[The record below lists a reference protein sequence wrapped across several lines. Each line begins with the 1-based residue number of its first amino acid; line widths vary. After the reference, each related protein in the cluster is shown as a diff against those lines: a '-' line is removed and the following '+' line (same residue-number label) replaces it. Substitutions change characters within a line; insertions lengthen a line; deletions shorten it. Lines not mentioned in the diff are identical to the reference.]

1 MVMTGRSSVGSQ
13 LAYNW
18 QTLWQLPTLCTGM
31 LTDRHGPTSQGRAV
45 KAETHLLEVPLMTDI
60 SIPSA
65 ATPARPALDPKN
77 VAALQAKVTRLV
89 LADALTAA
97 PHTYHH

>member
-1 MVMTGRSSVGSQ
+1 
-13 LAYNW
+13 
-18 QTLWQLPTLCTGM
+18 
-31 LTDRHGPTSQGRAV
+31 
-45 KAETHLLEVPLMTDI
+45 MTDT

-65 ATPARPALDPKN
+65 ATPTRPALDPKK